1 MTLILCLVVYELE
14 IVDFLMDLFSRYV
27 FMQVSNALIM
37 IVGSLS
43 AIVWIATSLK
53 QLEGLSGGFFL
64 FIKMTT
70 LAMPQAMAI
79 VAPIAFLIS
88 CLYSLN
94 KLNLDSELIIMTAS
108 GATVWRFIMPYI
120 ALGLIVSFV
129 VLASNLFIQPASLQK
144 LRAYITQVRADLITH
159 VLQAGKFSSPTGQM
173 TFHIRDRKK
182 NGDLLGLLV
191 SDERD
196 PKVQLTYLA
205 EEGEMIKLDGSVY
218 LKMTNGHIHR
228 KLAGKDDVQIVKFD
242 QYVFDLTDFG
252 KAKGGKA
259 LYKPR
264 ARYLPGLLNPPASE
278 INRPKILGRIRAEI
292 HNRFSSAL
300 YPLLFAFISVAALG
314 VARSTRQNSSKLL
327 VIGFCVGMG
336 ARMLGLASINLLKV
350 NPNAVWLVYGIPIGG
365 VLLCILYIWRSMA
378 PEVFSKFLPNGKNT
392 GASNVKKSGVRP

>member
-1 MTLILCLVVYELE
+1 
-14 IVDFLMDLFSRYV
+14 MDLFSRYV

-300 YPLLFAFISVAALG
+300 YPLLFAFIAVAALG

-378 PEVFSKFLPNGKNT
+378 PEVFSKFLPNGKKT
-392 GASNVKKSGVRP
+392 GARSVKKSGVRP

>member
-1 MTLILCLVVYELE
+1 
-14 IVDFLMDLFSRYV
+14 MDLFGRYV

-242 QYVFDLTDFG
+242 QYIFDLTDFG

-300 YPLLFAFISVAALG
+300 YPLLFAFIAVAALG

-336 ARMLGLASINLLKV
+336 ARMLGLASINILKV
-350 NPNAVWLVYGIPIGG
+350 NPHAVWLVYGIPIGG
-365 VLLCILYIWRSMA
+365 ILLCTLYIWRNMA
-378 PEVFSKFLPNGKNT
+378 PEVFSKFLPGGRKSSGGK
-392 GASNVKKSGVRP
+392 VKNSGVQL

>member
-1 MTLILCLVVYELE
+1 
-14 IVDFLMDLFSRYV
+14 MDLFSRYV
-27 FMQVSNALIM
+27 FMQASNALIM

-64 FIKMTT
+64 FLKMTT

-79 VAPIAFLIS
+79 VAPIAFLIA

-108 GATVWRFIMPYI
+108 GATVWRFIMPY
-120 ALGLIVSFV
+120 AVLG
-129 VLASNLFIQPASLQK
+129 VLVGFLVLMSNLFIQPASLQK
-144 LRAYITQVRADLITH
+144 LRSYITQVRADLITH
-159 VLQAGKFSSPTGQM
+159 VLQAGKFSSPRGKM

-191 SDERD
+191 SDERS
-196 PKVQLTYLA
+196 PKVHLTYLA

-218 LKMTNGHIHR
+218 LKMKNGHIHR
-228 KLAGKDDVQIVKFD
+228 KLSDKNNVQIVKFD
-242 QYVFDLTDFG
+242 QYIFDLSEFG
-252 KAKGGKA
+252 RAKGGKA

-278 INRPKILGRIRAEI
+278 LNRPKIMGRIRAEI
-292 HNRFSSAL
+292 HGRFSGAL
-300 YPLLFAFISVAALG
+300 YPILFAFIAVAALG

-327 VIGFCVGMG
+327 IIGFCVGLA
-336 ARMLGLASINLLKV
+336 ARMGGLAALNVLKV
-350 NPNAVWLVYGIPIGG
+350 HPEAVWLVYGIPVGG
-365 VLLCILYIWRSMA
+365 TLVCMLYIWQSMS
-378 PEVFSKFLPNGKNT
+378 PEIFAKFLPASLGQING
-392 GASNVKKSGVRP
+392 SRKKVRTAHD